1 MSEIAKKVDRN
12 QDNNNQEKF
21 EYLDTGLFYLM
32 ELSEKEWKEYWKPS
46 AKKTNNVEY

>member
-1 MSEIAKKVDRN
+1 MSEITKKVDRN

-21 EYLDTGLFYLM
+21 EYLDNSLFYLK

-46 AKKTNNVEY
+46 NKQR